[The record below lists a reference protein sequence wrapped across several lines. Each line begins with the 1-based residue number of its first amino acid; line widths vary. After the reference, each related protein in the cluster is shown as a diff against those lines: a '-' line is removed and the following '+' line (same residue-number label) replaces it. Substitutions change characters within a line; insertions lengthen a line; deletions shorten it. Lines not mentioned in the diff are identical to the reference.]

1 MNRFLEA
8 VHRYQSS
15 LLSVRADISMTIL
28 ASQRL
33 SKPDSRLLITTFSGF
48 FRLINITRCH
58 YELC

>member
-1 MNRFLEA
+1 MKHLLEA

-15 LLSVRADISMTIL
+15 LLSVRADISLAVL
-28 ASQRL
+28 ASQRS

-48 FRLINITRCH
+48 LRLINITRCH